1 MGGGTSRGA
10 KNFGRVVKGGRK
22 NVDASGRGGGKFWTR
37 CKIWTWSIFFS
48 KFLKHSFFMFC
59 VLGTFN
65 FCGKKFWTRRE
76 GQGGEKFWTR
86 HLGGT
91 KNFAF

>member
-1 MGGGTSRGA
+1 MWTRREGGA
-10 KNFGRVVKGGRK
+10 ENFGRV
-22 NVDASGRGGGKFWTR
+22 AKFGLGPF
-37 CKIWTWSIFFS
+37 FFS